1 MGREGAAREKSFGGR
16 ELHEKQGKGGWQMD
30 SVRRAWKN
38 SCGFI
43 VSLKPENTKTNAVQ
57 PFSHDGKCKPLT
69 QLPCLTCLILI
80 LNSVLYQPCEL

>member
-1 MGREGAAREKSFGGR
+1 
-16 ELHEKQGKGGWQMD
+16 MD

-80 LNSVLYQPCEL
+80 SNSVLYQACEL